1 MKIKFEYFKI
11 VLGLCFLVITFCLHY
26 STTNLSSIAI
36 GFQLSDVM
44 YFLVYGLMYFYL
56 AEKSE
61 LNLASFI
68 LLPVLFFSI
77 NLQFFIFAIFLY
89 SFIYRSEG
97 DMSLTFFS
105 CLVSL
110 FLLESPLF
118 SNLDKDTL
126 MTIMFM
132 MTALLSKRNV
142 FTFILVS
149 ILVLR
154 GEFNFDHVQGY
165 LMMALV
171 AGVLFIGLVC
181 KAYEMTLAIL
191 MYLAIGN
198 EIALGIYYLLVIIQ
212 RTSAYSLRL
221 YRLPLMCFIISIP
234 FIFFV
239 QLNILA
245 TVLSICVV
253 FLLMK
258 RVIEVSDA

>member
-11 VLGLCFLVITFCLHY
+11 VLCLCFLVVTFCMY
-26 STTNLSSIAI
+26 YFATNLSGMVI
-36 GFQLSDVM
+36 GFQFSDVM

-61 LNLASFI
+61 LSLASFV
-68 LLPVLFFSI
+68 LLPVLFFSV
-77 NLQFFIFAIFLY
+77 NLQFFIFSIFLY
-89 SFIYRSEG
+89 SFIYRSESNI
-97 DMSLTFFS
+97 SLTFFS
-105 CLVSL
+105 SLVSL

-118 SNLDKDTL
+118 STLDKNTL

-132 MTALLSKRNV
+132 ITALLSRKSV
-142 FTFILVS
+142 FAFILVS

-165 LMMALV
+165 LMMTLIV
-171 AGVLFIGLVC
+171 GVLLIGLVC

-191 MYLAIGN
+191 MYLAVGN
-198 EIALGIYYLLVIIQ
+198 EISLGIYYLLVIIQ
-212 RTSAYSLRL
+212 RTSAYSLGP

-245 TVLSICVV
+245 TILSICVV

>member
-11 VLGLCFLVITFCLHY
+11 ILGLCFLVVSVCMHY
-26 STTNLSSIAI
+26 FTTNLSGIII
-36 GFQLSDVM
+36 GFQLSDVI
-44 YFLVYGLMYFYL
+44 YFLVYGVMYFYL

-68 LLPVLFFSI
+68 LLPVLFFSV

-97 DMSLTFFS
+97 DIGLTFFS

-118 SNLDKDTL
+118 STLDKDTL
-126 MTIMFM
+126 MTVMFM
-132 MTALLSKRNV
+132 ITALVSKRSV

-165 LMMALV
+165 LMMALI

-191 MYLAIGN
+191 MYLAVGN
-198 EIALGIYYLLVIIQ
+198 EISLGIYYLLVIIQ
-212 RTSAYSLRL
+212 RTSTYSLEP
-221 YRLPLMCFIISIP
+221 YRLPLVCFIISIP

-245 TVLSICVV
+245 TVLSLCVI
-253 FLLMK
+253 FLLIK

>member
-1 MKIKFEYFKI
+1 MHYF
-11 VLGLCFLVITFCLHY
+11 
-26 STTNLSSIAI
+26 TTNLSGIVI

-68 LLPVLFFSI
+68 LLPVLFFSL
-77 NLQFFIFAIFLY
+77 NLQFFIFAILLY
-89 SFIYRSEG
+89 SFIYHSEG
-97 DMSLTFFS
+97 DISLAFFS

-118 SNLDKDTL
+118 STLDKDTL
-126 MTIMFM
+126 MAIMFM
-132 MTALLSKRNV
+132 ITALLSRRSV
-142 FTFILVS
+142 FTFTLVS

-165 LMMALV
+165 LMMTLI
-171 AGVLFIGLVC
+171 AGVLIIGLVC

-191 MYLAIGN
+191 MYLAVGN
-198 EIALGIYYLLVIIQ
+198 EISLGTYYLLVIIQ
-212 RTSAYSLRL
+212 RISIFSLEP

-239 QLNILA
+239 QLNVLA
-245 TVLSICVV
+245 TVLSLCVV

-258 RVIEVSDA
+258 RAIEVSDA